1 MTVTISLVLQSV
13 VGVSGER
20 PRSASEVNQ
29 YLNRNFF
36 SDQRSRSE
44 GKEPDS
50 TSTLRGKVGFLLSSV
65 TNSGR
70 TGICKNVMTVAIS
83 LVLQSVVGVSGNPL

>member
-1 MTVTISLVLQSV
+1 MKERDLVSVSDRVSDRKEPDSTSTLRGKVGFLLSSVTNSGRTGICKSVMTVAISLVLQSV

-36 SDQRSRSE
+36 SYQRSHE
-44 GKEPDS
+44 
-50 TSTLRGKVGFLLSSV
+50 
-65 TNSGR
+65 
-70 TGICKNVMTVAIS
+70 
-83 LVLQSVVGVSGNPL
+83 

>member
-1 MTVTISLVLQSV
+1 MTVAISLVLQSV

-36 SDQRSRSE
+36 SYQRSLTTEKNLIAHPLFLE
-44 GKEPDS
+44 GW
-50 TSTLRGKVGFLLSSV
+50 VF
-65 TNSGR
+65 TNSAR
-70 TGICKNVMTVAIS
+70 PDFVKSDFDDYFFTE
-83 LVLQSVVGVSGNPL
+83 LVL